1 MINTKLPHLTNRYGF
16 TLIELVVAFS
26 IMAVLSTIGVAAFL
40 NYTRGQSLQ
49 QATNDLVSTLNT
61 AKADAV
67 SQIKPNDPNCLPLTQ
82 QEKVLSGYKVILS
95 KATTPNSYTLYAVCD
110 GVNVPV
116 PPATATIPTVK
127 LPNGVSF
134 DSSTF
139 VSPATTMTITFFVLT
154 GGVASNGV
162 IDATGN
168 TTIVLDGY
176 TGTTPK
182 TITVTSGGLIE

>member
-1 MINTKLPHLTNRYGF
+1 
-16 TLIELVVAFS
+16 
-26 IMAVLSTIGVAAFL
+26 MAVLSTIGVAAFL

-49 QATNDLVSTLNT
+49 QATNDLTSTLNT

-82 QEKVLSGYKVILS
+82 EEKMLSGYRVILS
-95 KATTPNSYTLYAVCD
+95 KMTTPNSYTLYAVCN

-116 PPATATIPTVK
+116 PPPPATATIP
-127 LPNGVSF
+127 LPKGVSF

-162 IDATGN
+162 VDATGN